1 MNADIQLSFTPIQ
14 LLLSLLLLV
23 VAVASLRLF
32 RNRLLYR
39 LFFVAIVVVGILF
52 VSIPE
57 LPYYIANRLG
67 VGRGVDLVFYLL
79 FTGFLLLIAVLYRRL
94 LQHDV
99 ILTQIIRQNAI
110 KNYSGIKAQL
120 PERGSTK
127 RRA

>member
-1 MNADIQLSFTPIQ
+1 MNADIQLTLTPIQ
-14 LLLSLLLLV
+14 LLLSALLLV

-39 LFFVAIVVVGILF
+39 LFFIAIVMTGILF
-52 VSIPE
+52 VAVPQ

-94 LQHDV
+94 LQHDT

-110 KNYSGIKAQL
+110 KNHRSPVTAHKV
-120 PERGSTK
+120 
-127 RRA
+127 RA

>member
-1 MNADIQLSFTPIQ
+1 MQADIQLHFTPIQ
-14 LLLSLLLLV
+14 LLLSLLLMV

-39 LFFVAIVVVGILF
+39 LFFVAIVLTGILF
-52 VSIPE
+52 VTVPE

-94 LQHDV
+94 LQHDI

-110 KNYSGIKAQL
+110 KNCRNNHARKGR
-120 PERGSTK
+120 ENVH
-127 RRA
+127 

>member
-1 MNADIQLSFTPIQ
+1 MNADIQLHFTPIQ
-14 LLLSLLLLV
+14 VLLSALLLI

-39 LFFVAIVVVGILF
+39 LFFVAIVLTGILF
-52 VSIPE
+52 VAVPE

-67 VGRGVDLVFYLL
+67 VGRGIDLVFYLL

-110 KNYSGIKAQL
+110 NNRKSPHATVKSS
-120 PERGSTK
+120 ERVK
-127 RRA
+127 RS

>member
-1 MNADIQLSFTPIQ
+1 MNAEIQFGFTPIQ
-14 LLLSLLLLV
+14 LLLSVLLLV
-23 VAVASLRLF
+23 IAVASLRLF

-39 LFFVAIVVVGILF
+39 LFFVAIVLTGILF
-52 VSIPE
+52 VTVPE

-99 ILTQIIRQNAI
+99 IITQIIRQNAI
-110 KNYSGIKAQL
+110 KNHNSPNTYSKAK
-120 PERGSTK
+120 EHTK
-127 RRA
+127 RL